1 MNIAIKCALI
11 EAGIMKL
18 EAEEP
23 DIKELKTLMTSC
35 EKLQQR
41 TVKGKQGF
49 YQTKGITILL
59 SPFITLT

>member
-41 TVKGKQGF
+41 TVKGSR
-49 YQTKGITILL
+49 ILSNCN
-59 SPFITLT
+59 SPLK

>member
-35 EKLQQR
+35 EKLQLNR
-41 TVKGKQGF
+41 P
-49 YQTKGITILL
+49 GIVGDLKL
-59 SPFITLT
+59 